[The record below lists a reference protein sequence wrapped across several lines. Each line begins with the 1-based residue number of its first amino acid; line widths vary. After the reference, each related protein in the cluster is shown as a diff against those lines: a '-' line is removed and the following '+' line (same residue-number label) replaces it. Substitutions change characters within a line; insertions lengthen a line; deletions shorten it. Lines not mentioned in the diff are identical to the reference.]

1 MNAILNNN
9 KKYQII
15 YADPPW
21 NYSNKVSNGAA
32 VNHYATMKLKDI
44 AALPVNDLADDDC
57 ILFLWAT
64 FPTLPDAIKLMAD
77 WGFKYKTVGFN
88 WVKANKRQTE
98 TYFFGCGNYTR
109 ANSEICLIGVKGKP
123 KRISASVSQ
132 VIVEPV
138 QKHSKKPDIVRDKI
152 VELMGDLPRIELFA
166 RETVDGWDCWGNE
179 V

>member
-1 MNAILNNN
+1 MINTD

-32 VNHYATMKLKDI
+32 TNHYSTMKLKDI
-44 AALPVNDLADDDC
+44 AALPVNNLADSDC

-64 FPTLPDAIKLMAD
+64 FPTLPDAIQLMKS

-88 WVKANKRQTE
+88 WVKTNKRQTT

-109 ANSEICLIGVKGKP
+109 ANSEICLIGIKGKP
-123 KRISASVSQ
+123 KRVNASVSQ

-138 QKHSKKPDIVRDKI
+138 QHHSKKPDIVRDKI

-166 RETVDGWDCWGNE
+166 RDKADGWDCWGNE